1 MMSAKSPKLQQ
12 AWRIGR
18 WGRQPTETEGS
29 YSPWRESMQEQVF
42 CQELWPTGEPSRSG
56 LILKDCLILNGW
68 ITWKRT
74 HAGVIPENLQIWRRV
89 YIGEVSEKGIY
100 WRSFGKGCIP
110 WEGPDTGAGELPK
123 KEGMAEAEVLLN
135 DPNSYSPPR
144 LCCLGER
151 TQKSQEWR
159 AQEDVGKWWKG
170 IFQICFYLSLSH
182 SVINWHKIK
191 LIFPRISL
199 VYTSTVTGEQSPCP

>member
-1 MMSAKSPKLQQ
+1 MRETNHRDWGKLQSM
-12 AWRIGR
+12 
-18 WGRQPTETEGS
+18 EG
-29 YSPWRESMQEQVF
+29 
-42 CQELWPTGEPSRSG
+42 
-56 LILKDCLILNGW
+56 I
-68 ITWKRT
+68 
-74 HAGVIPENLQIWRRV
+74 HAGAGFLSGVVTYGGTKQEWSDPERLSDPERMNHMEKDPCWSNSWKPADL
-89 YIGEVSEKGIY
+89 EKGIY